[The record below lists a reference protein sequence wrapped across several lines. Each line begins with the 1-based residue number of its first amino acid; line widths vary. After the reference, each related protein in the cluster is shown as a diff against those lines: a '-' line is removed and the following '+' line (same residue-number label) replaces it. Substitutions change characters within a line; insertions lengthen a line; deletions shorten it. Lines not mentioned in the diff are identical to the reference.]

1 MKTMNP
7 KLLAAALALC
17 FATGRLGAQA
27 FTSGSTGADG
37 ALDVTAADVTVNLP
51 PEGILHYTTI
61 TIAAGRTLRF
71 KPNALNTPVYL
82 LATGDVTI
90 AGSINLN
97 GSPGNG
103 VSGGLPGP
111 GGFAGGNPGSAGPE
125 AGDGHGPGGGKAGS
139 NSAGAD
145 GAGAGGF
152 ATKANSGNS
161 TRHGAS
167 YGSALLLPLVG
178 GSGGGGTTGT
188 PGNGGGGGGGAVL
201 VASSTRIT
209 FSAGG
214 TIRVDGANIVGN
226 AYNFG
231 AGGAVRLVAPLVA
244 GNGIVQARS
253 ANGNYDGHG
262 RIRVDT
268 LDLSQL
274 ALNFNPPATASLGSL
289 MLVFP
294 TPLPRLDV
302 IAAAGTAIPVGSGP
316 VIVNLPFNSPA
327 AQVVKVQAKDFGQL
341 IPIRVVLTP
350 DHGPAKSY
358 DAEINNAAGNPAE
371 VSVNVEFPVNVQTAV
386 EVWTR

>member
-17 FATGRLGAQA
+17 LGTGRLGAQA
-27 FTSGSTGADG
+27 FTSGSTGAAG
-37 ALDVTAADVTVNLP
+37 ALDVTTADLIVDLP
-51 PEGILHYTTI
+51 PDGILNYTTI
-61 TIAAGRTLRF
+61 NIAAGRTLRF

-82 LATGDVTI
+82 LATGDITV
-90 AGSINLN
+90 AGSINLD
-97 GSPGNG
+97 GSRGNG

-111 GGFAGGNPGSAGPE
+111 GGFAGGNPGSAGTDP
-125 AGDGHGPGGGKAGS
+125 GDGHGPGGGKAGS
-139 NSAGAD
+139 NSGNAD
-145 GAGAGGF
+145 GAGGGGF
-152 ATKANSGNS
+152 ATKSTTAGT
-161 TRHGAS
+161 TRHGGS

-188 PGNGGGGGGGAVL
+188 PGNGGGGGGGAL
-201 VASSTRIT
+201 LLASSTRIT
-209 FSAGG
+209 IPISGSLRA
-214 TIRVDGANIVGN
+214 DGANII
-226 AYNFG
+226 ASAFNFG
-231 AGGAVRLVAPLVA
+231 SGGAIRLVAPVVA
-244 GNGIVQARS
+244 GNGAVEARS
-253 ANGNYDGHG
+253 AIGNYDAHG

-268 LDLSQL
+268 QDRSQL

-294 TPLPRLDV
+294 APLPRLDV
-302 IAAAGTAIPVGSGP
+302 IAAAGTAISVGSGP
-316 VIVNLPFNSPA
+316 VIVNLPFNAPA
-327 AQVVKVQAKDFGQL
+327 AQVVKVQAQDFGQL

-350 DHGPAKSY
+350 DHGPAKTY